1 MNAGEQHAGGQ
12 PRPDFFARF
21 QAAVPILVVY
31 FSLAALYAWQAS
43 RRPVPTIFTDELELT
58 QLARAIAETG
68 EPARRGVPYEGFASL
83 VAYVLAPV
91 WWLSSATASWAAA
104 KLILVLAMTA
114 TVFPAYGLARMV
126 VPKWYAL
133 AAAGASVAVPAL
145 AYSPFLVEEPL
156 AYPVST
162 LALWLI
168 ARSLERSSKGRI
180 AAACGMCVVAALTRT
195 QLAVLLMAFGL
206 GLGWLAWESEVA
218 RRWRAQWTT
227 WDRVG
232 AVTLAVG
239 VAFALMAAIGQA
251 SEAWRNTMLEFKYR
265 IFEHA
270 SWALGALAIGV
281 GVLPVLLG
289 VAALARPGTEARDPR
304 TRAFI
309 TTSVAALVVFV
320 MYAGIKGAYNSTV
333 FSTLVVERNLIYLC
347 PILFISTALAFARG
361 VGRGWAIA
369 GATIL
374 TVWVITIVPL
384 RLDQYPYYE
393 AHGLAIATFFNRELS
408 WSENVIQGVLIA
420 VCVLSL
426 LVVLALRL
434 LRRGSTG
441 FAAVA
446 GVTAVAVVAWGLTG
460 QVYAAEGERRH
471 SVQVDGNLPQPY
483 DWVEEATGGESVVV
497 LGQEITDA
505 TGIWLTEFFNPSV
518 RKMWSLDGSAQK
530 VGGPIL
536 TPDLDAVDGTL
547 TPIPETKYVLAVNG
561 VTLQAPVVAQRENA
575 VLYQIDGGPVKLQ
588 DALVGRQSDGWM
600 VGTRDE
606 PDVARASYTRYDVSE
621 DEPGLA
627 VVELTRINW
636 CPDPSARTTGRVTVR
651 IGPVGIGADN
661 QPRIEN
667 VTETRRFLVPDC
679 EAQGTTLNPPKVPW
693 RMEITVSPT
702 FNPREIDPIGSSDN
716 RPLGAVIER
725 AEFRPL
731 FG

>member
-1 MNAGEQHAGGQ
+1 MSSGARTGGEA
-12 PRPDFFARF
+12 RPDFFARF
-21 QAAVPILVVY
+21 QSAVPILVVY
-31 FSLAALYAWQAS
+31 FALAALYAWQAS

-68 EPARRGVPYEGFASL
+68 EPARRGVPYDGFASL

-156 AYPVST
+156 AYPIST

-168 ARSLERSSKGRI
+168 ARGLERPSRGRL
-180 AAACGMCVVAALTRT
+180 AAAFGMCVIAVLTRT
-195 QLAVLLMAFGL
+195 QLAILFAVLVL
-206 GLGWLAWESEVA
+206 GLLWLAWQSDVA
-218 RRWRAQWTT
+218 RRWRTQWTT
-227 WDRVG
+227 WDWVG
-232 AVTLAVG
+232 AAAIALG
-239 VAFALMAAIGQA
+239 VVLALMAAMGHA
-251 SEAWRNTMLEFKYR
+251 STAWRNTMLEFKYR

-270 SWALGALAIGV
+270 SWAFGALAIGV

-289 VAALARPGTEARDPR
+289 VAALARPGSEERDPR

-309 TTSVAALVVFV
+309 TTGVAALVVFV

-347 PILFISTALAFARG
+347 PVLFISTALAFARG
-361 VGRGWAIA
+361 VGRAWAIA
-369 GATIL
+369 GATVVTLWII
-374 TVWVITIVPL
+374 TVVPL

-393 AHGLAIATFFNRELS
+393 AHGLAIATFANRELG
-408 WSENVIQGVLIA
+408 WSEGIIQGVLLA
-420 VCVLSL
+420 VCAAAL
-426 LVVLALRL
+426 LVVVALKL
-434 LRRGSTG
+434 LRRGSLG
-441 FAAVA
+441 FAAVT
-446 GVTAVAVVAWGLTG
+446 GTAAVLVVAWGLTG
-460 QVYAAEGERRH
+460 EVYAAKGERTFSEQIDR
-471 SVQVDGNLPQPY
+471 NLPQPY
-483 DWVEEATGGESVVV
+483 DWVEEATGGGSVVV

-518 RKMWSLDGSAQK
+518 RKMWSLDGSAQE

-547 TPIPETKYVLAVNG
+547 TPVPGTQYVLAVNG
-561 VTLQAPVVAQRENA
+561 VTLQAPVVAQRGDA
-575 VLYQIDGGPVKLQ
+575 VLYRIDGGPVKLK
-588 DALVGRQSDGWM
+588 DALVGRTSDGWM
-600 VGTRDE
+600 TGSADD
-606 PDVARASYTRYDVSE
+606 PVARASYTRYDVSK

-627 VVELTRINW
+627 VVRLARSTRW
-636 CPDPSARTTGRVTVR
+636 CPDPSARTTGKATVR
-651 IGPVGIGADN
+651 IGPVGIGPDN
-661 QPRIEN
+661 QPRIER
-667 VTETRRFLVPDC
+667 VTETRQFDVPDC
-679 EAQGTTLNPPKVPW
+679 EANGTTLSPPDVPW
-693 RMEITVSPT
+693 RMEITLAPT
-702 FNPREIDPIGSSDN
+702 FVPADVDASRSD
-716 RPLGAVIER
+716 RRHLGAVIER
-725 AEFRPL
+725 AGFQPL